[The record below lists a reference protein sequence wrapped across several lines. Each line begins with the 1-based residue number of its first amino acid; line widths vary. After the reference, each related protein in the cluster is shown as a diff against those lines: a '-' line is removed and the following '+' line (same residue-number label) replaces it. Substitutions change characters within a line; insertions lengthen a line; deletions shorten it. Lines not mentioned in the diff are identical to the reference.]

1 MKIIAAF
8 LIAAL
13 MGMGVGGGGLFVI
26 YLTLCLNYPQALGQ
40 GSNLLFFIIAG
51 ASSLILHAKRRKICF
66 NYCFIMILFG
76 GIGSII
82 FSRLVNIT
90 DTGYAKIGLGILL
103 TVGGIASLYKSFIK

>member
-1 MKIIAAF
+1 MKIIVAF

-51 ASSLILHAKRRKICF
+51 ACSLILHARKRKIDF

-82 FSRLVNIT
+82 FSRLVNII

-103 TVGGIASLYKSFIK
+103 AVSGAITLYKSFNK